1 MIGGECVCG
10 RGGRG
15 GRLKCAPTH
24 GTGRWWLMLVGV
36 GVSGERCLRR
46 RSSEHFHT
54 LSVSCARHPANMLR
68 DMEMFVNYVLLP
80 THEPVSLSVA
90 STSKPDENARPS

>member
-1 MIGGECVCG
+1 MCAHPRNGAVVVDARGCG
-10 RGGRG
+10 CEWGAVR
-15 GRLKCAPTH
+15 
-24 GTGRWWLMLVGV
+24 
-36 GVSGERCLRR
+36 RR